1 MRKIILGAGISL
13 ALLWGVADAMRLNP
27 LDTIAQYCKSSG
39 DCKVGV
45 ETTDGSSNVFFAWT
59 TPTRSWMIRL
69 GANDK
74 LVVRDA
80 TANEVRMSFKTDGTI
95 NLKSLSGSYGGGQAS
110 VCVNDNG
117 DLVAVDG
124 ACS

>member
-1 MRKIILGAGISL
+1 MKKIILGAAGL
-13 ALLWGVADAMRLNP
+13 LLLWGAAEAMRLNP
-27 LDTIAQYCKSSG
+27 ISTMAQYCKSSG

-45 ETTDGSSNVFFAWT
+45 ETTDGSSNVFFAWE
-59 TPTRSWMIRL
+59 TPTRAWMIRL

-80 TANEVRMSFKTDGTI
+80 TANEVRLSFKTDGTI
-95 NLKSLSGSYGGGQAS
+95 NVNDLSGSYGGGQAT